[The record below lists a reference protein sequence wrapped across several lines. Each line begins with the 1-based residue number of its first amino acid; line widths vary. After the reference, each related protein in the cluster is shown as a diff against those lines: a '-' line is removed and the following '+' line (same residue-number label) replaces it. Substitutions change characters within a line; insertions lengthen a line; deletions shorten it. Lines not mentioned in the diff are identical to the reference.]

1 MNRLHRRLCR
11 SGLWRRA
18 INERFLPWVLQEV
31 NLADGVLEIGPG
43 PGVTTDLLRAKA
55 ERLTA
60 IEIDSALALGL
71 SARLRRTNVMV
82 VAGDA
87 AKMPFASKT
96 FSTAVCFAML
106 HHIPSAELQNA
117 LLREVRRVLK
127 PGGAFA
133 GMDSG
138 PGLGMRLLHLGDT
151 CVPVDPGSFALR
163 LEVAGFQ
170 TISVDADRFAFR
182 FRAVAA

>member
-18 INERFLPWVLQEV
+18 INEHFLPWVLQEV

-43 PGVTTDLLRAKA
+43 PGVTTDLLRTKV
-55 ERLTA
+55 EHLTA
-60 IEIDSALALGL
+60 IEIDNALALDL
-71 SARLRRTNVMV
+71 SARLRGENVMI

-87 AKMPFASKT
+87 AKMPFASET
-96 FSTAVCFAML
+96 FSAVVCFAML
-106 HHIPSAELQNA
+106 HHISSAELQNA
-117 LLREVRRVLK
+117 LLYEVRRVLR
-127 PGGAFA
+127 PGGTFA

-138 PGLGMRLLHLGDT
+138 PGLGMHLLHLCDT

-170 TISVDADRFAFR
+170 TISVDTGRFAFR

>member
-18 INERFLPWVLQEV
+18 INERFLPWVLQDTD
-31 NLADGVLEIGPG
+31 LAGSLLEIGPG

-133 GMDSG
+133 GMDGG

-151 CVPVDPGSFALR
+151 CVPVDPGSFAKR

-170 TISVDADRFAFR
+170 SISVDADRFAFR
-182 FRAVAA
+182 FRAVAT